1 MRNSA
6 MKRLTACLLAFMLM
20 MSQVAVADPETTGP
34 VFSPVAYLG
43 GYSVT
48 FLDQAGQII
57 HVIEDVPFEE
67 PLATHLETIWTMYP
81 EYRDA
86 LWSKSGSYR
95 VMNNT
100 EVQIVEQTAAAR
112 ADGVNYAT
120 LLP

>member
-48 FLDQAGQII
+48 FLDQAGLDTDSDSSMQ
-57 HVIEDVPFEE
+57 
-67 PLATHLETIWTMYP
+67 
-81 EYRDA
+81 
-86 LWSKSGSYR
+86 SS
-95 VMNNT
+95 VM
-100 EVQIVEQTAAAR
+100 
-112 ADGVNYAT
+112 
-120 LLP
+120 